1 MSISLHSGGGE
12 LSAGG
17 GGGALL
23 PLVEGELLHVDDD
36 VALVDDL
43 VAEDGLDDVL
53 HREEAL
59 E

>member
-1 MSISLHSGGGE
+1 ML
-12 LSAGG
+12 LLAWGG

-23 PLVEGELLHVDDD
+23 PFVEGELLHVDDD